1 MVPANRADPGP
12 WAGRWASSDTSSSS
26 SSSIA
31 EFQLR
36 RLLRPEREYVE
47 HDQDQHAHLSV
58 GERQERAVDC
68 LDLDQLS
75 RQLRWAFTHR
85 VLVRSDL
92 LPFRSGTPQRLGT
105 ECWPGYTNAVQTG
118 EAHIVGFES
127 ITDGTSNTA
136 LFSEKM
142 VGLNGFV
149 ATALPGS
156 PNGKRVSFQTSINST
171 WDDPNGPAVAL
182 QFLAACKGMPSSTQ
196 PTNPTQW
203 TGACWDGSHAGTLH
217 FNAYDHFNT
226 PNGLS
231 CVAANSWGG
240 PPGGFNDII
249 TATSNHPGG
258 VNVCMG
264 DGSVKFIKDS
274 ISPTTWW
281 ALGTRDGSELI
292 SSDAY

>member
-12 WAGRWASSDTSSSS
+12 WAGRWASSDTWSSSS
-26 SSSIA
+26 SPIA
-31 EFQLR
+31 QNYAFGAYYGPNVSTLSTTKVNTLICPSENVKNG
-36 RLLRPEREYVE
+36 PWIASTWTNY
-47 HDQDQHAHLSV
+47 HANFGGPSPIESWSGLI
-58 GERQERAVDC
+58 
-68 LDLDQLS
+68 
-75 RQLRWAFTHR
+75 
-85 VLVRSDL
+85 
-92 LPFRSGTPQRLGT
+92 LPFRSDPNS
-105 ECWPGYTNAVQTG
+105 WPGYTNAVQTG
-118 EAHIVGFES
+118 ELGVVGFES

-156 PNGKRVSFQTSINST
+156 QNGKRVSFQTSINST
-171 WDDPNGPAVAL
+171 WDDPNGLAVAQ

-231 CVAANSWGG
+231 CVSANSWGG

-274 ISPTTWW
+274 ISPNTWW
-281 ALGTRDGSELI
+281 ALGTRDGGEVI